1 LVQLR
6 LDLWSV
12 FSSRLAL
19 ALALALPFAL
29 DSFEEEQLVLVLQ
42 LFHEHDVLTIL
53 MPERLV

>member
-12 FSSRLAL
+12 FSSRL